1 MRALREETG
10 VRIKIFSVTLASLL
24 MLQAGCADQSTVAGP
39 PPNASAGPSNAQAA
53 TVDQTGDQ
61 KTSSAPSQGF
71 PKAAASNDSN
81 SGGSF
86 FSVGTLS
93 SIGAAA
99 IAVAAVLAAAL

>member
-1 MRALREETG
+1 

-24 MLQAGCADQSTVAGP
+24 ILQAGCADQTTAAKP
-39 PPNASAGPSNAQAA
+39 LTNASAGPSNAQAA
-53 TVDQTGDQ
+53 TADQ

-71 PKAAASNDSN
+71 PRAAASNDSN

-99 IAVAAVLAAAL
+99 IAVAAALAAVL